1 MKPRSPI
8 KKKASGLAY
17 WMSEVPKEA
26 ARAADGFDSEAV
38 HDLRVALR
46 RCRSMVDGFRAVD
59 PDKEWKKM
67 RRQATELF
75 DSLGTL
81 RDCQVMLEWVE
92 KLGSPDDPIT
102 QRLTERLN
110 AQEPDLKRQA
120 EIAIER
126 FDRPKWRNWTRSL
139 PQRTARLPIGSDV
152 FQVLAL
158 EKLNA
163 ARRLQGPALKTL
175 SATAF
180 HRLRIGLKK
189 FRYVVENF
197 LPQHHEAW
205 KDGLKDAQDLLGE
218 IHDLDVLRE
227 AVEQVSAD
235 LSSDNLASGN
245 LPEDTRRRWELRLQ
259 KERTA
264 RIERYRETMAG
275 KDSLWSVWRAA
286 LPRGQAA
293 RQASFTRL
301 QVWSSFL
308 DSDLQ
313 HNRRVANFAVQI
325 YQGLARLGILKDD
338 TKGGCDLL
346 RAAAVVHE
354 VGRAEGNKNHHKKT
368 EKMVGQLD
376 RLVGWTRQDILTM
389 AQIARYHRGA
399 LPQVSRL
406 QAMPALQR
414 RQIKLMAGILRLANA
429 LDAEHDGAIRRIATA
444 KSDGFV
450 VIRAQGLLTDS
461 PLAEKIAG
469 ARHLLE
475 ITCGLPILVQRL
487 PESRKR
493 LHD

>member
-1 MKPRSPI
+1 MKRRPPT
-8 KKKASGLAY
+8 KKKTSGLAH

-26 ARAADGFDSEAV
+26 AKAADGFGSEAV

-46 RCRSMVDGFRAVD
+46 RCRSMADGFRAVD
-59 PDKEWKKM
+59 PDKDWKKM

-92 KLGSPDDPIT
+92 KLEPSPDDPVA
-102 QRLTERLN
+102 QRLLERLN
-110 AQEPDLKRQA
+110 GQEPVLKRQA
-120 EIAIER
+120 QIAIER
-126 FDRPKWRNWTRSL
+126 FDQRQWQSWTRLL
-139 PQRTARLPIGSDV
+139 PQRTARLPVGSEV

-163 ARRLQGPALKTL
+163 ARRLQSPALKTY
-175 SATAF
+175 SPTAF

-218 IHDLDVLRE
+218 IHDLDVLQE
-227 AVEQVSAD
+227 AAQQACAD
-235 LSSDNLASGN
+235 LPAD
-245 LPEDTRRRWELRLQ
+245 LPEDARKRWELLLE

-275 KDSLWSVWRAA
+275 ENSLWSEWRTE
-286 LPRGQAA
+286 LPRGLAA
-293 RQASFTRL
+293 RQASLTRL
-301 QVWSSFL
+301 QAWSSFL

-325 YQGLARLGILKDD
+325 YKGLERLAVLTDD
-338 TKGGCDLL
+338 AKNGCDLL

-354 VGRAEGNKNHHKKT
+354 VGRAGGNKNHHKKT

-376 RLVGWTRQDILTM
+376 SLVGWTRQDILIM
-389 AQIARYHRGA
+389 AQVARYHRGA
-399 LPQVSRL
+399 LPQISRL
-406 QAMPALQR
+406 QGMPAMQR
-414 RQIKLMAGILRLANA
+414 RQVKLLAGILRLANA
-429 LDAEHDGAIRRIATA
+429 LDAEHSGVIRRITTI

-450 VIRAQGLLTDS
+450 VIRAQGLVADS
-461 PLAEKIAG
+461 SLAEKIAA

-475 ITCGLPILVQRL
+475 ITCGLPVLVQRL
-487 PESRKR
+487 PEPRKR
-493 LHD
+493 